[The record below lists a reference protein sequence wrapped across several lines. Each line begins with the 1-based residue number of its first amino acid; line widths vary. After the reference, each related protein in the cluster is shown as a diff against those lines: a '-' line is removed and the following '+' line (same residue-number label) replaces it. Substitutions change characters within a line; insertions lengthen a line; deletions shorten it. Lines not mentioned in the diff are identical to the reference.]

1 MIMRRLSWHVGS
13 TVFTAILVAL
23 LVMVSLDAVGA
34 LIDEAGSIRRNY
46 QFVDVLVYVGTTLPS
61 TAYEYIPFAS
71 LIGCLVGLGMLA
83 GNSEVVV
90 MRASGVSLFRIV
102 TFVLKPVLVFILV
115 GIAIGEY
122 VSPYLD
128 QLAEGRRE
136 YLRKGESAQD
146 STSGLWIREDN
157 EYIHFNAVFPGGV
170 VFGMTRYRLDEEKE
184 LQEASFSTRAT
195 YHVEG
200 GHWIEENVAITRFYE
215 ERTETDKQVTR
226 RWETGLTPEVL
237 ALDILPAE
245 ALSVDSLHRY
255 VQFLEQQKRDTS
267 TYQLALWSKLLQPLT
282 IIALVLV
289 GISFVFGP
297 LREST
302 MGFRIFIGVV
312 TGVLFRIGQDMLG
325 PSSLVF
331 GFPPVIAVLL
341 PIVVCML
348 VGLLLLRRAG

>member
-1 MIMRRLSWHVGS
+1 M
-13 TVFTAILVAL
+13 
-23 LVMVSLDAVGA
+23 
-34 LIDEAGSIRRNY
+34 
-46 QFVDVLVYVGTTLPS
+46 
-61 TAYEYIPFAS
+61 
-71 LIGCLVGLGMLA
+71 
-83 GNSEVVV
+83 
-90 MRASGVSLFRIV
+90 
-102 TFVLKPVLVFILV
+102 
-115 GIAIGEY
+115 
-122 VSPYLD
+122 
-128 QLAEGRRE
+128 
-136 YLRKGESAQD
+136 
-146 STSGLWIREDN
+146 
-157 EYIHFNAVFPGGV
+157 
-170 VFGMTRYRLDEEKE
+170 
-184 LQEASFSTRAT
+184 
-195 YHVEG
+195 
-200 GHWIEENVAITRFYE
+200 
-215 ERTETDKQVTR
+215 
-226 RWETGLTPEVL
+226 
-237 ALDILPAE
+237 
-245 ALSVDSLHRY
+245 DSLHRY